1 MYLYP
6 QLTTYGPDVL
16 KRLSNMSEV
25 FIGDK
30 IRESENTFHVVVP
43 NPVQTCEKIYD
54 CYFDFKLKKYVAVVR
69 MLDKF
74 KLRMDKFWTGDYRN
88 LYSDAELKS
97 MLIFPTNGNK
107 INLQYHMLK
116 GTDLG
121 ILEFKK
127 NLVAWKYVDVDR
139 FKDWDTFNPGQADMP
154 PNRKQEILHED

>member
-1 MYLYP
+1 
-6 QLTTYGPDVL
+6 
-16 KRLSNMSEV
+16 
-25 FIGDK
+25 
-30 IRESENTFHVVVP
+30 
-43 NPVQTCEKIYD
+43 
-54 CYFDFKLKKYVAVVR
+54 